1 MSRPSQN
8 TDEKLIK
15 TGLEM
20 LEKSGLSRMN
30 LRQVAAKAGVN
41 LGMIHYHFK
50 TKDQFIH
57 AVLQDI
63 YEKFFA
69 NFSLKV
75 EEGTTPIEKLR
86 QAIFAVAQF
95 VRDNRRLLLSLI
107 QDALDHN
114 PEVKAFVQKNFGR
127 HAKILLGLIRQCQAN
142 GSLVKINIAQV
153 LVFLMP
159 SVLGANLM
167 MAALEHAQ
175 ATLLMKAFIRGFGAP
190 LLTDK
195 AIQRR
200 VDWALKSL
208 SQGRG

>member
-20 LEKSGLSRMN
+20 LEQSGLSRMN

-75 EEGTTPIEKLR
+75 EEGKTPLEKLR
-86 QAIFAVAQF
+86 QAVFTLGQF
-95 VRDNRRLLLSLI
+95 SRDNRRLLLSLI

-114 PEVKAFVQKNFGR
+114 KEVRAFVQKNFTR
-127 HAKILLGLIRQCQAN
+127 HGLIILDLISQCQRN
-142 GSLVKINIAQV
+142 GSLVKMDKAQM
-153 LVFLMP
+153 LVFLLP
-159 SVLGANLM
+159 SVLAASLM
-167 MAALEHAQ
+167 VGMLEHVQ
-175 ATLLMKAFIRGFGAP
+175 ATLLMKAFVKGFGAP
-190 LLTDK
+190 LLSDK

-208 SQGRG
+208 SPGRE

>member
-20 LEKSGLSRMN
+20 LEQSGLSRMN

-57 AVLQDI
+57 AVLQNI

-69 NFSLKV
+69 NFSLRV

-114 PEVKAFVQKNFGR
+114 QEVKEFAQKNFGR
-127 HAKILLGLIRQCQAN
+127 HVKIILGLIRQCQAN
-142 GSLVKINIAQV
+142 GSLVKMDMAQV

-159 SVLGANLM
+159 SVLAVNLM
-167 MAALEHAQ
+167 VAALEHVQ

-190 LLTDK
+190 LLSDK

-200 VDWALKSL
+200 IDMALKSL
-208 SQGRG
+208 SPGRG